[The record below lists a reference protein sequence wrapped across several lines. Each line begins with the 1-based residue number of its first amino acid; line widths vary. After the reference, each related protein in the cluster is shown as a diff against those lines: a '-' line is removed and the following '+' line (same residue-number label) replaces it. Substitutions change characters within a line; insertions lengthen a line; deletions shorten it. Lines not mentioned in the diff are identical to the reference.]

1 MKQIYFLLLLG
12 TFSSGGLSAQESV
25 VSSGGTGSG
34 AGGTNTFSVGQIAY
48 TEISGPSGSAI
59 QGVQQPFEIFV
70 LKEEEHPTIKLE
82 AMVYPNPTQKEVIL
96 KIVTSEPQN
105 FTYEL
110 FDLHG
115 RILTQD
121 QTRGIETTIPL
132 DRYESGSYILKV
144 RSKKSVLKSFKIIK
158 NKI

>member
-1 MKQIYFLLLLG
+1 MKQFYILVLLG
-12 TFSSGGLSAQESV
+12 TFSSDWLSAQEAA
-25 VSSGGTGSG
+25 VSCGGTGSG
-34 AGGTNTFSVGQIAY
+34 IGGSNTYSVGQVAY
-48 TEISGPSGSAI
+48 TEIGGFGGSAI

-70 LKEEEHPTIKLE
+70 LREEEHPTIKLE
-82 AMVYPNPTQKEVIL
+82 ALVYPNPTQKDVIL
-96 KIVTSEPQN
+96 KIVTSEPRN

-115 RILTQD
+115 RILAQNPTE
-121 QTRGIETTIPL
+121 GIETIIPL
-132 DRYESGSYILKV
+132 DRYEAGSYILKV